1 MTNKENEERTTVH
14 GFGEGKPIDEQKPIP
29 ASEKH

>member
-1 MTNKENEERTTVH
+1 MGENDTAH
-14 GFGEGKPIDEQKPIP
+14 GFGEWGRPIDEQKPIP